1 MGGTLQVGVLL
12 HYHPPHPHPWGSSSK
27 CPMPE
32 RQLGL
37 GYRATAHINLPP
49 NPLAQVSAIL
59 GSLEVKAF
67 WSNTNI
73 TCM

>member
-12 HYHPPHPHPWGSSSK
+12 HHHPPHPHPWGSSSK

-37 GYRATAHINLPP
+37 GYRVTAHINLPP

-73 TCM
+73 TCT

>member
-1 MGGTLQVGVLL
+1 
-12 HYHPPHPHPWGSSSK
+12 
-27 CPMPE
+27 MPE

-37 GYRATAHINLPP
+37 GYRVTALINLPH
-49 NPLAQVSAIL
+49 NLLEQVSAIL

-67 WSNTNI
+67 WSNANI